1 MKIKDTYSNCPKNI
15 IKVGVVTLLVVELEI
30 EFWLVHCHL
39 LWMNVDRGL
48 AKHLF

>member
-1 MKIKDTYSNCPKNI
+1 MNTYSNCPFDI
-15 IKVGVVTLLVVELEI
+15 IKVCVVTLSVVELEI
-30 EFWLVHCHL
+30 EFWLIHCHL